1 MLYLADTDGQVVGDL
16 DEGPW
21 LDVFA
26 LRDGLVLI
34 DSVESRSE
42 VYHAVKRR
50 IPDGAALV
58 VAPLADDPKFK
69 GMAAGARAWLEGRPT
84 R

>member
-26 LRDGLVLI
+26 LRDGLVLNGRRR
-34 DSVESRSE
+34 VEVGGVPR
-42 VYHAVKRR
+42 
-50 IPDGAALV
+50 
-58 VAPLADDPKFK
+58 
-69 GMAAGARAWLEGRPT
+69 
-84 R
+84 